1 VDPDAALA
9 TMLELRA
16 DIERLD
22 RSGDEPGEYYRIAS
36 EQSDCF
42 AALHDWIIRGGFLPA
57 EWSRWWQ
64 RAVTPPPG
72 LAPVDMERRAYR
84 LRSAL
89 RDAGVPENLVRA
101 IELEDVQQE
110 PGLPQGVYRRGE
122 DL

>member
-42 AALHDWIIRGGFLPA
+42 AALHDWIIRGGC
-57 EWSRWWQ
+57 
-64 RAVTPPPG
+64 